1 MKSNLDAGP
10 AEKQGAAIP
19 AQPQN
24 ESATTPGFIDFATL
38 RPRVP
43 LCDRALRE
51 KIRKGIIPSV
61 LLPGSRKR
69 LFHWPTV
76 QAALLRH
83 TAA

>member
-1 MKSNLDAGP
+1 MSNSRKNAGP
-10 AEKQGAAIP
+10 AEQGAVP
-19 AQPQN
+19 PLPPN
-24 ESATTPGFIDFATL
+24 ESATPGFIDFAAL

-51 KIRKGIIPSV
+51 KIRKGTIPSV

-69 LFHWPTV
+69 LFFWPAV

-83 TAA
+83 TTA

>member
-1 MKSNLDAGP
+1 MATKPNAGP
-10 AEKQGAAIP
+10 AEGAAP
-19 AQPQN
+19 ALPTTTQ
-24 ESATTPGFIDFATL
+24 SAPPPEGFIDFATL

-51 KIRKGIIPSV
+51 KIRKGVIPSV

-83 TAA
+83 TAV